1 MLKRSL
7 IGIAVGLGAVVVGVG
22 LTAFHYWQQA
32 TRLPE
37 WYGQESQTNRIVL
50 GSPQVEQERANLDA
64 RIASSLQQASGGPV
78 DVQLTPQELNNLVA
92 SEISRHTAGSGLA
105 QAVKGVNTTIQNGK
119 VESGAVVNL
128 AEVPKSSLSNRDRAN
143 LDRLLSAFPTLQ
155 DRSLYVGIEGK
166 PAVQDGQLILDQNTR
181 VKLGDLSFTLPEVAQ
196 RLGVSEQELQRQI
209 SLQLQTNGLK
219 ISDIELVGN
228 SAVLRG
234 TPQ

>member
-1 MLKRSL
+1 M
-7 IGIAVGLGAVVVGVG
+7 GLGAVLVGVG

-37 WYGQESQTNRIVL
+37 WYSQETSQTNRIVL

-64 RIASSLQQASGGPV
+64 RIASSVQQASGGPV

-92 SEISRHTAGSGLA
+92 SEIGRHTAGSGLA

-128 AEVPKSSLSNRDRAN
+128 AEVPKNSLSNRDRAN
-143 LDRLLSAFPTLQ
+143 LDRLFSAFPNLQ

-166 PAVQDGQLILDQNTR
+166 PAVQDGQLILSQDTR

-196 RLGVSEQELQRQI
+196 RLGISEQELQRQI